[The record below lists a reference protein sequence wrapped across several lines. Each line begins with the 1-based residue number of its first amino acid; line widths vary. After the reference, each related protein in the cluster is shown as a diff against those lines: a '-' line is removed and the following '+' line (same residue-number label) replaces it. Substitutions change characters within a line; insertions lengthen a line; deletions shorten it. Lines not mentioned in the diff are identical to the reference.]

1 MVNSARRTLFALS
14 LLTLGLGTAWPAAAT
29 QPIPVPTAADCAALL
44 TAQLSFKDQG
54 SLNYRYA
61 GGEAAHSKRVEPV
74 LTKATLVPATATVPE
89 YCRVEGSIP
98 TGNATEGTNAVRFG
112 VNLPTGWNGRFVMIG
127 DGGFD
132 GAVSAS
138 TVRVPQGYA
147 TANSDMGHS
156 NQQFPGATF
165 GFNNRARELDYGFR
179 ATHLATVAA
188 KGLIDVYY
196 KRGPRFSYWDGCS
209 TGGRQAAVEAQRFPD
224 DFDGIVAGDL
234 FNNAVEV
241 AMEQIWSSATFF
253 ADRNNDGV
261 GFDNNVTQADLDA
274 LRDAV
279 LAKCDVLGNDK
290 IKDNVVGNH
299 RLCARVFTPA
309 DVDAFGAARGL
320 TAGQIQAL
328 KDVYSGPHD
337 STGRRHWSPGKP
349 HGSEFSWGT
358 FVVPTPANNN
368 FPAQGGFSFELVNF
382 LFFETDPGVP
392 TARRNDPT
400 LLPGPGEY
408 RWLDFNFDTNTPRG
422 RSVHPV
428 TGPWTSHDGG
438 GFMRSILNGSETD
451 LSPFLLHRNAKYLL
465 YHGAADG
472 LIATD
477 NTVDYYE
484 GIVRDTFHGHTR
496 QAQENVRL
504 FLVPGMGHC
513 AGGVRGAA
521 VGWDKLPALVEWVEH
536 GHAPE
541 QIVVTQDAGT
551 TTPDGNERII
561 CPWPLQPTYIGPE
574 GTENTPANWVATN
587 FACRAERRPDNDD
600 HHQPHDGD
608 HDGGF
613 RLPWWR

>member
-1 MVNSARRTLFALS
+1 MVNPARRILFVLG

-29 QPIPVPTAADCAALL
+29 QPTPVPTAADCAALL

-54 SLNYRYA
+54 SLDYRYA
-61 GGEAAHSKRVEPV
+61 GGVAAHSKRVEPV

-98 TGNATEGTNAVRFG
+98 TGNAAEGTNAVRFG

-156 NQQFPGATF
+156 SQQFPGATF

-179 ATHLATVAA
+179 ATHLTTVAA

-299 RLCARVFTPA
+299 RLCARVFTAA
-309 DVDAFGAARGL
+309 DVNAFGTARGL

-349 HGSEFSWGT
+349 HGSEFSWGS

-451 LSPFLLHRNAKYLL
+451 LSPFLVHRNAKYLL

-484 GIVRDTFHGHTR
+484 GIVKDTFHGHTGR
-496 QAQENVRL
+496 AQDNVRL

-551 TTPDGNERII
+551 TTPEGNERII
-561 CPWPLQPTYIGPE
+561 CPWPLQPTYTGPA

-587 FACRAERRPDNDD
+587 FACRAERRPDND
-600 HHQPHDGD
+600 HHHHPHDGD
-608 HDGGF
+608 DDGGF

>member
-1 MVNSARRTLFALS
+1 MVNSARRILFV
-14 LLTLGLGTAWPAAAT
+14 LGLVALGLSTAWPAAAT

-54 SLNYRYA
+54 SLDYRYA
-61 GGEAAHSKRVEPV
+61 GGVAAHSKRVEPV

-89 YCRVEGSIP
+89 SCRVEGSIP
-98 TGNATEGTNAVRFG
+98 TGNAAEGTNAVRFG

-138 TVRVPQGYA
+138 TVRARRRATPRPTATWA
-147 TANSDMGHS
+147 TAAAS
-156 NQQFPGATF
+156 FPGATF

-179 ATHLATVAA
+179 ATHVTTVAA

-196 KRGPRFSYWDGCS
+196 SAARAFPTGTAARRAAVRPRWRRSASRTTS
-209 TGGRQAAVEAQRFPD
+209 TGSSP
-224 DFDGIVAGDL
+224 GDL

-299 RLCARVFTPA
+299 RLCARVFTAA
-309 DVDAFGAARGL
+309 DVNAFGTARGL

-337 STGRRHWSPGKP
+337 STGRRTGRRASRTAASSAGARSWCPRRRTTIPGP
-349 HGSEFSWGT
+349 GWFLLR
-358 FVVPTPANNN
+358 AR
-368 FPAQGGFSFELVNF
+368 QL
-382 LFFETDPGVP
+382 LFFETDRACRRRGATIPRCCPAPASTGGWTSTSTP
-392 TARRNDPT
+392 TRRAA
-400 LLPGPGEY
+400 GASS
-408 RWLDFNFDTNTPRG
+408 RSRRG
-422 RSVHPV
+422 RGRRTTAAASCARSSTAPRPTSRRSSV
-428 TGPWTSHDGG
+428 
-438 GFMRSILNGSETD
+438 
-451 LSPFLLHRNAKYLL
+451 HRNAKYLL

-484 GIVRDTFHGHTR
+484 GIVKDTFHGHTG
-496 QAQENVRL
+496 QAGRKRPPVRC
-504 FLVPGMGHC
+504 PAWGTARAAC
-513 AGGVRGAA
+513 AARR
-521 VGWDKLPALVEWVEH
+521 W
-536 GHAPE
+536 
-541 QIVVTQDAGT
+541 AGT
-551 TTPDGNERII
+551 S
-561 CPWPLQPTYIGPE
+561 
-574 GTENTPANWVATN
+574 
-587 FACRAERRPDNDD
+587 CRRWSSGSSTVTRPS
-600 HHQPHDGD
+600 
-608 HDGGF
+608 
-613 RLPWWR
+613 RSS